1 MEWSRSDQVL
11 RSCGSTVKL
20 VKNLG
25 KGWKEEI
32 KAQGQEWRRAAS
44 LSGNAETG
52 FKLGQSR

>member
-1 MEWSRSDQVL
+1 M
-11 RSCGSTVKL
+11 KL